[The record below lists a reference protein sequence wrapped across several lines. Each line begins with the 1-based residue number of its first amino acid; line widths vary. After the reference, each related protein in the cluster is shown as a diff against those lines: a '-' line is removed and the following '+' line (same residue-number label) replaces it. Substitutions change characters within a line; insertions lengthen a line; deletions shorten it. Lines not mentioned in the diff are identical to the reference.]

1 MKLSLLQSLR
11 FRMPLVVFLGVSPL
25 IGLAIWYDSSRAT
38 QIIHQDTQ
46 ENMALKAKVLADR
59 VSRWE
64 EMQVL
69 ALRNLSRQPDIVSMD
84 AQQQKPVLTSMV
96 KTYQNLYLAST
107 INLDG
112 WNVARSDGKKP
123 NYYGEQPWF
132 LEAKAGNDIT
142 YQTLISPT
150 TNQPGLCLSAPIRR
164 EKSETKGVA
173 MLCTDLKVL
182 AEQVGTARFGQ
193 TGFAFVVDDRG
204 QVLAHPN
211 LEFISGEQLRVNH
224 HPAVKAIL
232 SGKSGNFSFADEQGV
247 KWLSY
252 GTRLDNGWGILLL
265 QQEAEVLKDE
275 REFRHL
281 AMAIA
286 SVAVLGAGALTW
298 FLADRL
304 IQPIDSLTR
313 AVTGIANGQLNQK
326 LAIQRQDELGIL
338 AQSFNQMSVQLQ
350 ESFEAQETSETANQ
364 AKGEFLAHMSHE
376 LRTSLSSILGYAKIL
391 QRERQILRQIQGL
404 RIIEQS
410 GKHMLTLINDILDFS
425 KTEASKMELQPSKL
439 NFSTFLE
446 GIVGI
451 VKMRALE
458 KGILFHYEAQEN
470 LATGIQADEKRLR
483 QVFLNLL
490 DNALKFTDR
499 GEVTLKVSVIDRVK
513 ESSAIS
519 LPQQTIRFEV
529 IDTGVGISLKQLK
542 KIFQPFEQVGTP
554 ELQASGTGLGLAIS
568 RQLVKLMGGELKVKS
583 RLGEGST
590 FWFDLTFPVV
600 EVVAEAPQKQ
610 AVQVEGYKGKRR
622 KILVVDDQVEYRSF
636 LLNLLESIGF
646 EVTTAENGKRGLE
659 IASQIL
665 PDLILTD
672 LFMGLIS
679 GFGMVQEL
687 RQKEEFKDLPIIA
700 ATASTFEGVEKEL
713 RRVGCNAF
721 LRKPIDEKQLLDLLE
736 QYLQLEWVYEELT
749 VDC

>member
-1 MKLSLLQSLR
+1 MKLPLLQSLR
-11 FRMPLVVFLGVSPL
+11 FRMPLIVWLGVSPL
-25 IGLAIWYDSSRAT
+25 ICLAIWYDSSRAT

-46 ENMALKAKVLADR
+46 ENLALKAQVLADS

-69 ALRNLSRQPDIVSMD
+69 ALDNLSRQPAIASMN

-123 NYYGEQPWF
+123 NYYGDQPWF
-132 LEAKAGNDIT
+132 LEAKAGNDII

-164 EKSETKGVA
+164 EKLETLGVA
-173 MLCTDLKVL
+173 RLCTDLKVL
-182 AEQVGTARFGQ
+182 AEQIGTARFGQ

-211 LEFISGEQLRVNH
+211 LEFISGEQLTVDQ

-232 SGKSGNFSFADEQGV
+232 SGNSGPFSFADEQGV

-252 GTRLDNGWGILLL
+252 GTLLDNGWGILFL

-275 REFRHL
+275 REFQHL

-298 FLADRL
+298 FLANRL

-326 LAIQRQDELGIL
+326 LAIERQDELGIL

-350 ESFEAQETSETANQ
+350 ESFEAKETSETANQ

-376 LRTSLSSILGYAKIL
+376 LRTYLSSILGYAKIL
-391 QRERQILRQIQGL
+391 QRERQILRQIEGL
-404 RIIEQS
+404 KIIEQS
-410 GKHMLTLINDILDFS
+410 GKQMLTLINDILDFS
-425 KTEASKMELQPSKL
+425 KTEASKMELRPSDL
-439 NFSTFLE
+439 HFSTFLE

-451 VKMRALE
+451 VKLRVLE
-458 KGILFHYEAQEN
+458 KGILFHYEAQDN
-470 LATGIQADEKRLR
+470 LATGIRADEKQLR

-490 DNALKFTDR
+490 DNALKFTDQ
-499 GEVTLKVSVIDRVK
+499 GKVTLRVSVIDRVK
-513 ESSAIS
+513 ASSATS
-519 LPQQTIRFEV
+519 QPQQTIRFEV
-529 IDTGVGISLKQLK
+529 IDTGVGISPQQLK
-542 KIFQPFEQVGTP
+542 KIFQPFEQVGAP
-554 ELQASGTGLGLAIS
+554 ERQASGTGLGLAIS

-583 RLGEGST
+583 ELGKGTT

-600 EVVAEAPQKQ
+600 KVVAQVPQEQ
-610 AVQVEGYKGKRR
+610 AAQVVGYKGKRR
-622 KILVVDDQVEYRSF
+622 KLLVVDDQVEHRSL
-636 LLNLLESIGF
+636 LLNMLECLGF
-646 EVTTAENGKRGLE
+646 EVITAENGKRGLE
-659 IASQIL
+659 ITYKIL

-672 LFMGLIS
+672 LFMGSIS

-687 RQKEEFKDLPIIA
+687 RQKEEFKDVPIIA

-721 LRKPIDEKQLLDLLE
+721 LRKPIDEKQLMALLE
-736 QYLQLEWVYEELT
+736 QYLQLEWIYE
-749 VDC
+749 